1 VRGAGAAAPQHC
13 AQEGARAHPR
23 RSRAAES
30 VVIVPLKLLG
40 SWASSYTHRMQLS
53 LRLKG
58 LEFKYAEEDLGNK
71 SKELQEKAERASVG
85 KKYQMY

>member
-1 VRGAGAAAPQHC
+1 VHGAGAAAPQHC
-13 AQEGARAHPR
+13 AQEGARARPW

-30 VVIVPLKLLG
+30 VIIVPLKLLG
-40 SWASSYTHRMQLS
+40 SWASSYTHRVQLA

-58 LEFKYAEEDLGNK
+58 LEFKYTEEDLGNK
-71 SKELQEKAERASVG
+71 SEVLQEKAERASVG